1 MTLGEKIKTLR
12 INNNLSQEQ
21 LAEKLNVSRQAI
33 TKWEN
38 DVGIPDINNLQNITK
53 LFNMTIDYLVNNI
66 EDNHNSAMRED
77 IDIDQYEKNGNCRG
91 KYDAVVKA
99 KFPNAKIIYPLVRGK
114 KLNKMES
121 IVDFIVQP
129 GVLQVVD
136 SLNNMDGY
144 YLVENSN
151 NQLLVRVS
159 KTFIEY
165 KILNDKFEGKK
176 YVLDGNIF
184 KKMTYTL

>member
-1 MTLGEKIKTLR
+1 MP
-12 INNNLSQEQ
+12 
-21 LAEKLNVSRQAI
+21 KLQ
-33 TKWEN
+33 
-38 DVGIPDINNLQNITK
+38 
-53 LFNMTIDYLVNNI
+53 
-66 EDNHNSAMRED
+66 
-77 IDIDQYEKNGNCRG
+77 
-91 KYDAVVKA
+91 
-99 KFPNAKIIYPLVRGK
+99 YPLVRGK
-114 KLNKMES
+114 KLNKMEYV
-121 IVDFIVQP
+121 VDFIVQP